1 MRASTTATAFV
12 PPTLPPDTQ
21 ARRQRENE
29 VRSGVAHIYDEA
41 RRDGLESARAEV
53 AATIA
58 DYENRCRRLDAIL
71 SSLDAAGTDLSS
83 RDAVTL
89 HDVEA
94 QARTLAVGLAEAI
107 VGHEVSVAADP
118 VGDSVRRSAAL
129 LPDRGPVLVR
139 VHPLDLESARI
150 AAPDWFGAAR
160 SVDLVADAMIERG
173 ACVLA
178 VGPLRIDAQISTAL
192 ERMRALLL
200 P

>member
-1 MRASTTATAFV
+1 MMASRPAIAFMPPAL
-12 PPTLPPDTQ
+12 PPTTL
-21 ARRQRENE
+21 ARQQREQE
-29 VRSGVAHIYDEA
+29 VRSGVAKIYDEA

-53 AATIA
+53 AATVA
-58 DYENRCRRLDAIL
+58 EYEARCLRLDAIL
-71 SSLDAAGTDLSS
+71 SSLDAARTDLAA

-89 HDVEA
+89 RDVEA

-107 VGHEVSVAADP
+107 VGHEVAVAADP

-139 VHPLDLESARI
+139 VHPLDLETART
-150 AAPDWFGAAR
+150 AAPDWFGGVR
-160 SVDLVADAMIERG
+160 SVEVVADAAIDRG
-173 ACVLA
+173 ACALA
-178 VGPLRIDAQISTAL
+178 VGPLRIDAQISSAL